1 MKAPGFQG
9 GQKTPALTE
18 FIDIYPTLCDLA
30 GLPKPSHLQGESLV
44 PLMRDPTLPGKAA
57 AISRFR
63 NGDTIRTDDFRYTE
77 YTGKQ
82 GKLQA
87 KMLYNHRTDT
97 GEDTNIAGTP
107 EVIAEVK
114 QLSKQ
119 LREGMGK

>member
-1 MKAPGFQG
+1 
-9 GQKTPALTE
+9 
-18 FIDIYPTLCDLA
+18 
-30 GLPKPSHLQGESLV
+30 
-44 PLMRDPTLPGKAA
+44 MRDPTQPGKAT

-87 KMLYNHRTDT
+87 KMLYNHRTDP
-97 GEDTNIAGTP
+97 GEDSNIAGTP
-107 EVIAEVK
+107 EVKAEVK
-114 QLSKQ
+114 RLLKQ